1 MTKSD
6 ATDATAFTVAQR
18 VRSFEDIIAQVRDA
32 VAEGRLRPGERL
44 PSERAL
50 AESFGVSRA
59 TLREALRSLEAL
71 GVVEIRLGA
80 TGGAFASAPDER
92 LVGDALATLMAFRG
106 ATARDLAEFRLAFET
121 DNARWAVRQATDADR
136 AVFKE
141 LLGECAAA
149 IASERPD
156 WRVIGGIDMRWH
168 EAVARA
174 THNPIRIG
182 IMIGIHTAMR
192 RAFAILADPLIRH
205 RVQIHKDMQKFA
217 RAVEAG
223 EPEQAAAVMQ
233 RHVQLWNER
242 TLPLAER

>member
-1 MTKSD
+1 MANPD
-6 ATDATAFTVAQR
+6 ATVFTAAQR

-80 TGGAFASAPDER
+80 TGGAFASEPDER
-92 LVGDALATLMAFRG
+92 LLGNALGTLMAFRG
-106 ATARDLAEFRLAFET
+106 ATAKDLAEFRIAFES
-121 DNARWAVRQATDADR
+121 DNARWAVRQATDEDR
-136 AVFKE
+136 AAFDELVKE
-141 LLGECAAA
+141 AAA
-149 IASERPD
+149 ASAAEQPD

-182 IMIGIHTAMR
+182 IMLGIHTAMR
-192 RAFAILADPLIRH
+192 RAFATLADPLMRH
-205 RVQIHKDMQKFA
+205 RAEVHKDMERFA
-217 RAVEAG
+217 RAVQTG
-223 EPEQAAAVMQ
+223 ESEEAAAIMQ
-233 RHVQLWNER
+233 RHVELWNER

>member
-1 MTKSD
+1 MAEPD
-6 ATDATAFTVAQR
+6 ATVFTAAQR

-80 TGGAFASAPDER
+80 TGGAFASEPDER
-92 LVGDALATLMAFRG
+92 LLGDALGTLMAFRG
-106 ATARDLAEFRLAFET
+106 ATAKDLAEFRIAFES
-121 DNARWAVRQATDADR
+121 DNARWAVRQATDEDR
-136 AVFKE
+136 LVFDELVKE
-141 LLGECAAA
+141 AAA
-149 IASERPD
+149 ASVAKQPD
-156 WRVIGGIDMRWH
+156 WRLIGGIDMRWH

-182 IMIGIHTAMR
+182 IMLGIHTAMR
-192 RAFAILADPLIRH
+192 RAFATLADPLMRH
-205 RVQIHKDMQKFA
+205 RAEVRRDMESFA
-217 RAVEAG
+217 RAVRSGEA
-223 EPEQAAAVMQ
+223 EEAAAIMQ
-233 RHVQLWNER
+233 RHVERWNER